1 MKPSNVCCCLSR
13 LPQWGTDTN
22 RNIIDFFVHMLASP
36 LPHEEAHRL
45 QVLLDLNILDTAPD
59 ERFDRITR
67 MAARL
72 FGVPIAMVTLVDA
85 ERQWFKSRIGL
96 PFAETSRAISF
107 CAHTILQD
115 GAMVVED
122 ALEDDRFADNLFV
135 TEQGARFYAGYPLAA
150 PDGSR
155 IGTVCILDRSPRR
168 LDQDQ
173 RALLRDL
180 AGMVANE
187 IAAGELRRAHERRS
201 ESDAWMLGLLEHIP
215 DGVLML
221 DRAGSV
227 ICGNPAAEHMF
238 GSDTGGLTGRI
249 AATLLGEDAAVLL
262 DPEHSPDAPPQE
274 GGGHRLD
281 GSTFPIEIKVAPMCL
296 VGQQRY
302 AVIVRDV
309 TRQHELAQRNRA
321 TEERRRKHFTTA
333 THELRT
339 PMASILGFSELL
351 LKRDFD
357 PATSRELLDIIH
369 RQAARLVDLINQML
383 DLARIEAGGTEGLS
397 IGRVNVA
404 EMVESTLSGLNGLG
418 QNHRIRSELEDGLPA
433 VAADAD
439 KMQQALTNI
448 VSNAIKYSTEGS
460 LIDIST
466 AALRHN
472 AKLMVAIRIADRGI
486 GMTPEQLAHIYDAFY
501 RAGDSQNVQGS
512 GLGMT
517 IFKEIIEL
525 HGGHADIESRPG
537 AGTAVTVWLPAL
549 PDHG

>member
-1 MKPSNVCCCLSR
+1 MP
-13 LPQWGTDTN
+13 
-22 RNIIDFFVHMLASP
+22 ASP
-36 LPHEEAHRL
+36 LPPPLPPDEVQRL
-45 QVLLDLNILDTAPD
+45 QVLLDLNILDTASE

-72 FGVPIAMVTLVDA
+72 FGVPMAFVSLIDA
-85 ERQWFKSRIGL
+85 DRQWFKSRVGSTL
-96 PFAETSRAISF
+96 THTDRAHSF
-107 CAHTILQD
+107 CAHTILQH
-115 GAMVVED
+115 GVIVVED
-122 ALEDDRFADNLFV
+122 ATCDERFAASPVV
-135 TEQGARFYAGYPLAA
+135 TDLGVRFYAGYPLSA

-155 IGTVCILDRSPRR
+155 IGTVCILDRSPRA
-168 LDQDQ
+168 LDDEQ

-201 ESDAWMLGLLEHIP
+201 ENDAWLHGLLEHIP

-221 DRAGSV
+221 DRAGTV

-238 GSDTGGLTGRI
+238 GSDTGGLAGRTG
-249 AATLLGEDAAVLL
+249 ASLLGEDAALL
-262 DPEHSPDAPPQE
+262 LEPDHSPDAPPQE
-274 GGGHRLD
+274 GGGLRLD
-281 GSTFPIEIKVAPMCL
+281 GSSFPIEVKVAPMCL

-309 TRQHELAQRNRA
+309 TQQHELAERNRA
-321 TEERRRKHFTTA
+321 TEERRHKHFTTA

-357 PATSRELLDIIH
+357 PATSRELVDIIH
-369 RQAARLVDLINQML
+369 RQASRLVELINQLL
-383 DLARIEAGGTEGLS
+383 DLARIEAGGTDALS
-397 IGRVNVA
+397 IGNVNVA
-404 EMVESTLSGLNGLG
+404 ELVDQTLSGLNGLG
-418 QNHRIRSELEDGLPA
+418 QNHRIRTELEDGMPPI
-433 VAADAD
+433 AADQP

-448 VSNAIKYSTEGS
+448 VSNAIKYSSEGS
-460 LIDIST
+460 PIDISA
-466 AALRHN
+466 AALRRN
-472 AKLMVAIRIADRGI
+472 AKLMVAIRVADRGI
-486 GMTPEQLAHIYDAFY
+486 GMTPEQQARIFDAFY

>member
-1 MKPSNVCCCLSR
+1 MKPSNVCCRLSR
-13 LPQWGTDTN
+13 PAQWSTDTN
-22 RNIIDFFVHMLASP
+22 RNIIECFHMLA
-36 LPHEEAHRL
+36 LPVPPEEAHRL

-72 FGVPIAMVTLVDA
+72 FAVPVAMVTLIDA
-85 ERQWFKSRIGL
+85 ERQWFKSRVGL
-96 PFAETSRAISF
+96 PFSETGRAVSF

-122 ALEDDRFADNLFV
+122 ATCDERFADNPFV
-135 TEQGARFYAGYPLAA
+135 TQHGARFYAGYPLAA

-155 IGTVCILDRSPRR
+155 IGTVCILDTSPRG
-168 LDQDQ
+168 LDDEQ

-180 AGMVANE
+180 AGMVSNE
-187 IAAGELRRAHERRS
+187 IAAAELRRAHDRRS
-201 ESDAWMLGLLEHIP
+201 DSDAWMRGLLEHIP

-238 GSDTGGLTGRI
+238 GSDTGGLAGRR
-249 AATLLGEDAAVLL
+249 AAALLGEDASVLL

-281 GSTFPIEIKVAPMCL
+281 GSTFPIEVKVAPMCL

-383 DLARIEAGGTEGLS
+383 DLARIEAGGTAGLS

-404 EMVESTLSGLNGLG
+404 ELVESTLSALDGLG
-418 QNHRIRSELEDGLPA
+418 QNHRIRTELEDGLPA
-433 VAADAD
+433 IAADPA
-439 KMQQALTNI
+439 KMQQALMNI
-448 VSNAIKYSTEGS
+448 VSNAIKYSSEGS
-460 LIDIST
+460 PIDIST

-472 AKLMVAIRIADRGI
+472 AKLMVAIRVADRGI
-486 GMTPEQLAHIYDAFY
+486 GMTPEQQAHIFDAFY
-501 RAGDSQNVQGS
+501 RAGDAQNVQGS

>member
-1 MKPSNVCCCLSR
+1 
-13 LPQWGTDTN
+13 
-22 RNIIDFFVHMLASP
+22 MLASP
-36 LPHEEAHRL
+36 LHPEEAHRL
-45 QVLLDLNILDTAPD
+45 QVLRDLNILDTAPE

-72 FGVPIAMVTLVDA
+72 FEVPVALVSLIDA
-85 ERQWFKSRIGL
+85 DRQWFKSRLGV
-96 PFAETSRAISF
+96 PFAETTRADSF
-107 CAHTILQD
+107 CTHTILQD
-115 GAMVVED
+115 GVMVVED
-122 ALEDDRFADNLFV
+122 ATCDPRFVDSPYV
-135 TEQGARFYAGYPLAA
+135 TVAGARFYAGYPLTA

-155 IGTVCILDRSPRR
+155 IGTICVLDREPRA
-168 LDQDQ
+168 LDDAG
-173 RALLRDL
+173 RELLRDL
-180 AGMVANE
+180 AGMVTNE
-187 IAAGELRRAHERRS
+187 IAAAELRRVHARRS
-201 ESDAWMLGLLEHIP
+201 ENDAWLYGLLQHIP

-221 DRAGSV
+221 DRGGSV

-238 GSDTGGLTGRI
+238 GSDTGGLAGRL
-249 AATLLGEDAAVLL
+249 ACALLGEDAALLL
-262 DPEHSPDAPPQE
+262 DPQHDSEAPPQE

-281 GSTFPIEIKVAPMCL
+281 GSTFPIEVKVAPMCMD
-296 VGQQRY
+296 GQQRY

-309 TRQHELAQRNRA
+309 TRQHELTLRSRA

-357 PATSRELLDIIH
+357 ADTNRELLDIIH
-369 RQAARLVDLINQML
+369 RQASRLVDLINQML
-383 DLARIEAGGTEGLS
+383 DLARIEAGGTEGLN
-397 IGRVNVA
+397 IGTVNVT
-404 EMVESTLSGLNGLG
+404 ELVEQTLSGLNGLG
-418 QNHRIRSELEDGLPA
+418 QNHRIHTELEADLPPI
-433 VAADAD
+433 AADPL

-448 VSNAIKYSTEGS
+448 VSNAIKYSSEGTR
-460 LIDIST
+460 IDIST
-466 AALRHN
+466 AALHRN
-472 AKLMVAIRIADRGI
+472 AKLMVAIRVADRGI
-486 GMTPEQLAHIYDAFY
+486 GMTPEQQARIFDAFY
-501 RAGDSQNVQGS
+501 RAGDSQGVQGS

>member
-1 MKPSNVCCCLSR
+1 
-13 LPQWGTDTN
+13 
-22 RNIIDFFVHMLASP
+22 MLATP
-36 LPHEEAHRL
+36 LPTEEAHRL
-45 QVLLDLNILDTAPD
+45 QVLLDLNILDTAPED
-59 ERFDRITR
+59 RFDRITR

-72 FGVPIAMVTLVDA
+72 FGVPVALVSLIDA
-85 ERQWFKSRIGL
+85 DRQWFKSRVGV
-96 PFAETSRAISF
+96 PFSETERASSF
-107 CAHTILQD
+107 CTHTILQD
-115 GAMVVED
+115 GVMVVED
-122 ALEDDRFADNLFV
+122 ATCDDRFASSPYV
-135 TEQGARFYAGYPLAA
+135 TEAGARFYAGYPLAA

-155 IGTVCILDRSPRR
+155 IGTVCILDRNPRT
-168 LDQDQ
+168 LDDEG

-180 AGMVANE
+180 AGMVAGE
-187 IAAGELRRAHERRS
+187 IAAGELRRAHARRS
-201 ESDAWMLGLLEHIP
+201 ENDAWLYGLLEHIP

-221 DRAGSV
+221 DRAGNV

-238 GSDTGGLTGRI
+238 GSDTGGLAGRM
-249 AATLLGEDAAVLL
+249 ACSLLGDDAAMLL
-262 DPEHSPDAPPQE
+262 DPEHSADAPPQE
-274 GGGHRLD
+274 GGGLRLD
-281 GSTFPIEIKVAPMCL
+281 GSTFPIEVKVAPMCL

-309 TRQHELAQRNRA
+309 TRQHEQAQRSRA

-357 PATSRELLDIIH
+357 AATNRELLDIIH

-383 DLARIEAGGTEGLS
+383 DLARIEAGGTEGLH
-397 IGRVNVA
+397 IATVDVA
-404 EMVESTLSGLNGLG
+404 DLVDQTLTGLNGLG
-418 QNHRIRSELEDGLPA
+418 QNHRIRTEIEDGLPA
-433 VAADAD
+433 IAADAA

-448 VSNAIKYSTEGS
+448 VSNAIKYSSEGS
-460 LIDIST
+460 QIDIST
-466 AALRHN
+466 AALRRN
-472 AKLMVAIRIADRGI
+472 AKLMVAIRVADRGI
-486 GMTPEQLAHIYDAFY
+486 GMTPEQQARIFDAFY
-501 RAGDSQNVQGS
+501 RAGDAQNVQGS

-537 AGTAVTVWLPAL
+537 AGTAVTVWLPAA

>member
-1 MKPSNVCCCLSR
+1 
-13 LPQWGTDTN
+13 
-22 RNIIDFFVHMLASP
+22 MLATP
-36 LPHEEAHRL
+36 LPTDEAHRL
-45 QVLLDLNILDTAPD
+45 QVLLDLNILDTAPED
-59 ERFDRITR
+59 RFDRITR

-72 FGVPIAMVTLVDA
+72 FGVPVALVSLIDA
-85 ERQWFKSRIGL
+85 DRQWFKSRVGV
-96 PFAETSRAISF
+96 PFAQTERAMSF

-115 GAMVVED
+115 GLMIVED
-122 ALEDDRFADNLFV
+122 ATCDERFAAMPLV
-135 TEQGARFYAGYPLAA
+135 TELGARFYAGYPLAA

-155 IGTVCILDRSPRR
+155 IGTVCILDRNPRT
-168 LDQDQ
+168 LDDEG

-180 AGMVANE
+180 AGMVAGE
-187 IAAGELRRAHERRS
+187 IATGELRRAHARRS
-201 ESDAWMLGLLEHIP
+201 ENDAWLHGLLEHIP

-221 DRAGSV
+221 DRAGNV
-227 ICGNPAAEHMF
+227 ICSNPAAEHMF
-238 GSDTGGLTGRI
+238 GSDTGGLAGRV
-249 AATLLGEDAAVLL
+249 ACSLLGDDAALLL
-262 DPEHSPDAPPQE
+262 DPEHSADAPPQE
-274 GGGHRLD
+274 GGGLRLD
-281 GSTFPIEIKVAPMCL
+281 GSSFPIEVKVAPMCL

-309 TRQHELAQRNRA
+309 TRQHDLAQRNRA

-357 PATSRELLDIIH
+357 AATNRELLDIIH

-383 DLARIEAGGTEGLS
+383 DLARIEAGGTDGLQ
-397 IGRVNVA
+397 IGTVDVA
-404 EMVESTLSGLNGLG
+404 DLVDQTLTGLNGLG
-418 QNHRIRSELEDGLPA
+418 QNHRIRTEIEDGLPA
-433 VAADAD
+433 VAADPA

-448 VSNAIKYSTEGS
+448 VSNAIKYSSEGS
-460 LIDIST
+460 QIDISS
-466 AALRHN
+466 AAMRRN
-472 AKLMVAIRIADRGI
+472 AKLMVAIRVADRGI
-486 GMTPEQLAHIYDAFY
+486 GMTPEQQARIFDAFY
-501 RAGDSQNVQGS
+501 RAGDAQNVQGS

-537 AGTAVTVWLPAL
+537 AGTAVTVWLPAS

>member
-1 MKPSNVCCCLSR
+1 
-13 LPQWGTDTN
+13 
-22 RNIIDFFVHMLASP
+22 MLASP
-36 LPHEEAHRL
+36 LPPEEAHRL
-45 QVLLDLNILDTAPD
+45 QVLLDLNILDTAPE

-72 FGVPIAMVTLVDA
+72 FGVPVALVSLIDA
-85 ERQWFKSRIGL
+85 DRLWFKSRVGL
-96 PFAETSRAISF
+96 PFEQIERASSF
-107 CAHTILQD
+107 CTHAIMQD
-115 GAMVVED
+115 GVMVVED
-122 ALEDDRFADNLFV
+122 ALLDDRFAANPYALAAG
-135 TEQGARFYAGYPLAA
+135 TRFYAGFPLDA

-155 IGTVCILDRSPRR
+155 IGTVCILDRAPRT
-168 LDQDQ
+168 LDDEQ

-187 IAAGELRRAHERRS
+187 IAAGELRRAHDRRR
-201 ESDAWMLGLLEHIP
+201 ENDTWLRGLLEHIP

-227 ICGNPAAEHMF
+227 LCGNPAAEHMF
-238 GSDTGGLTGRI
+238 GSDTGGLAGRM
-249 AATLLGEDAAVLL
+249 ACALLGDDAALLL
-262 DPEHSPDAPPQE
+262 DPQHSADAPPQE

-281 GSTFPIEIKVAPMCL
+281 GSTFPLEVKVAPMCL
-296 VGQQRY
+296 EGQQRY

-309 TRQHELAQRNRA
+309 TRQHELALRSRA

-369 RQAARLVDLINQML
+369 RQASRLVDLINQLL

-397 IGRVNVA
+397 LDIVDVA
-404 EMVESTLSGLNGLG
+404 ELVEQTLSGLNGLG
-418 QNHRIRSELEDGLPA
+418 QNHRIRVELEDGLPPIS
-433 VAADAD
+433 ADPV
-439 KMQQALTNI
+439 KMQQALTNL
-448 VSNAIKYSTEGS
+448 VSNAIKYSDEGTQ
-460 LIDIST
+460 IDVSS
-466 AALRHN
+466 AAMRRN
-472 AKLMVAIRIADRGI
+472 AKLMVAIRVADRGI
-486 GMTPEQLAHIYDAFY
+486 GMTAEQQARIFDAFY
-501 RAGDSQNVQGS
+501 RAGESQNVQGS

-537 AGTAVTVWLPAL
+537 TGTAVTVWLPAL